1 MLVNS
6 LICAGVLRLS
16 TLKRLIFYI
25 TIQPRTEKM
34 ETVSAISS
42 LSEGKMSNSI
52 VFIGNYLPR
61 RCGLATFTTHLL
73 EAVALNAPDID
84 CWAVA
89 MNDQPE
95 GYAYPPQV
103 RFEINQDQLKDYSLT
118 ADQLN
123 LNHVDVVCVQHEYG
137 IFGGQRG
144 SFIIEL
150 LSDLKM
156 PIVTTLHTLL
166 KDPTDRE
173 RHIIVQLAELSD
185 RLVVMSE
192 RSVDFLCD
200 IYGVEEEK
208 IVLIH
213 HGIPDV
219 PLVGSS
225 TYKDKFGV
233 SEKKVL
239 LTFGLLSPGKG
250 VETVIDALPEIVK
263 AHPDVIYMVVG
274 ATHPHLRAEQG
285 EDYRIGLHL
294 RAKKLGVE
302 DHVVFHDHF
311 VADEDLLEFMGAADI
326 YVTPYLNEAQII
338 SGSLAYALG
347 MGKAIISTPY
357 WHAQELLADGRGR
370 LFAFRDHVQLA
381 SEVINL
387 LDHPDKLRAMQHKAY
402 DYGRQMI
409 WSHVAS
415 LYIETF
421 EQARHHRL
429 RKCVPVRK
437 LGPLGLRQQ
446 PLPEIK
452 LDHLLRMTDGVG
464 MLQHSRFTVS
474 DREHGYCVD
483 DNARALI
490 VAVATKDLQ
499 PRDASLNDLVSVYLS
514 FLGHAFNSN
523 TGLFRN
529 FMSYERCW
537 LEEVG
542 SEDSHGRALWGLGN
556 AAALGLNEGQVS
568 HAADLFQRA
577 LPAVEHFTAP
587 RSIAFAIIGIHAFLS
602 SDHENSQIETICRTL
617 SNKLMQWFRNT
628 ASEDWPWCEETLTYD
643 NARLPQALLLSGQWL
658 GDDEMVQIALRTLT
672 WLKKIQHDESGCF
685 FAAVGNDGW
694 FARGGKKAQFDQQPI
709 EAAAMVDA
717 CIEAFN
723 ITRDEEWVTYAYRC
737 LNWYLGDNELHISLY
752 DHATG
757 GCRDGL
763 EEQGANE
770 NQGAES
776 TLCWLMALLAI
787 YKLRGHGEIKQNAER
802 GPVRVTTKERN
813 IA

>member
-1 MLVNS
+1 MMFMDTLRNIGTQTERES
-6 LICAGVLRLS
+6 L
-16 TLKRLIFYI
+16 K
-25 TIQPRTEKM
+25 
-34 ETVSAISS
+34 
-42 LSEGKMSNSI
+42 SI
-52 VFIGNYLPR
+52 VLVGNHLPR
-61 RCGLATFTTHLL
+61 RCGIATFTAHLL
-73 EAVALNAPDID
+73 ESIALNVPDVD

-89 MNDQPE
+89 MNDRPD
-95 GYAYPPQV
+95 GYTYPPQV
-103 RFEINQDQLKDYSLT
+103 RLEINQDQLNEYSLA

-123 LNHVDVVCVQHEYG
+123 LSHVGVVCVQHEYG

-166 KDPTDRE
+166 KEPTDRE
-173 RHIIVQLAELSD
+173 RNIIMQLAELSD

-192 RSVDFLCD
+192 RSVDFLRD
-200 IYGVEEEK
+200 IYNVDEEK

-213 HGIPDV
+213 HGIPDA
-219 PLVGSS
+219 PLLESS
-225 TYKDKFGV
+225 TYKGKFGV
-233 SEKKVL
+233 SGKKVL
-239 LTFGLLSPGKG
+239 LTLGLLSPGKG
-250 VETVIDALPEIVK
+250 IETAIDALPEIVK
-263 AHPDVIYMVVG
+263 KHPDVIYMIVG
-274 ATHPHLRAEQG
+274 ATHPHLKAEHG

-311 VADEDLLEFMGAADI
+311 VADEDLLEFVGASDI
-326 YVTPYLNEAQII
+326 YITPYLNEAQII
-338 SGSLAYALG
+338 SGTLAYALG

-357 WHAQELLADGRGR
+357 WHAQELLAEGRGR
-370 LFAFRDHVQLA
+370 LFPIRDSAQLA
-381 SEVINL
+381 NEVIDL
-387 LDHPDKLRAMQHKAY
+387 LDHPDELRAIQQKAY

-415 LYIETF
+415 RYVETF
-421 EQARHHRL
+421 EQARRHRL

-452 LDHLLRMTDGVG
+452 FDHLLRMTDGVG
-464 MLQHSRFTVS
+464 MLQHSKFTVP

-490 VAVATKDLQ
+490 VAVTAQDFQ
-499 PRDASLNDLVSVYLS
+499 PRDASLNDCVSVYLS
-514 FLGHAFNSN
+514 FLDHAFNSDI
-523 TGLFRN
+523 GLFRN

-537 LEEVG
+537 LEQTG
-542 SEDSHGRALWGLGN
+542 SEDSHGRALWGLGY
-556 AAALGLNEGQVS
+556 ATALGRNKGQVD
-568 HAADLFQRA
+568 HAADCFQRA
-577 LPAVEHFTAP
+577 LPAVEHFTSP
-587 RSIAFAIIGIHAFLS
+587 RAVAFTVIGIHAYLRCNRGDSEVEKMCEILS
-602 SDHENSQIETICRTL
+602 DR
-617 SNKLMQWFRNT
+617 LMQWFRNVS
-628 ASEDWPWCEETLTYD
+628 SEDWPWCEETLTYD

-658 GDDEMVQIALRTLT
+658 SDNEMLQTGLRALS

-685 FAAVGNDGW
+685 FAAIGNHGW
-694 FARGGKKAQFDQQPI
+694 YRKGEVKAQFDQQPI
-709 EAAAMVDA
+709 EAAAMAEA

-723 ITRDEEWVTYAYRC
+723 VTQDEEWITYAYRC
-737 LNWYLGDNELHISLY
+737 FNWYQGDNELHLSLY

-757 GCRDGL
+757 GCKDGL
-763 EEQGANE
+763 QAQSVNE

-776 TLCWLMALLAI
+776 TLCWLMALLAV
-787 YKLRGHGEIKQNAER
+787 YKHRGQSDVKSDIKGETKQDEARESTQMIAKK
-802 GPVRVTTKERN
+802 VEEKEPG